1 MINSTWFELFQK
13 ILKRLLPI
21 SLMCIHNVSLS
32 KTLIIPDADA
42 SDRGFKTQ
50 ETSTVSAKY

>member
-1 MINSTWFELFQK
+1 MFFI
-13 ILKRLLPI
+13 
-21 SLMCIHNVSLS
+21 

-50 ETSTVSAKY
+50 GASTVSGKY